1 MRRLH
6 RFLAVV
12 CLIVASGLL
21 PFSAMAGPGRDTLEL
36 AQNVGAIEEI
46 IVEGTQRIEPDTVK
60 SYLLIQEGDSF
71 DPARIDRS
79 LKSLFA
85 TGLFA
90 DVTLRR
96 KGGALVVNVVENP
109 VINRIAFEGNNKI
122 DATDLEN
129 EVSLRPRVIYTR
141 TKVQNDVKRIL
152 SIYRRSGRFAATV
165 EPKVIQLPQ
174 NRVDLVFEINEGE
187 LTEIRSIRFVGNR
200 EFSDGRLRGVIQTR
214 ETIWWRFFSSDDK
227 YDPDRLTFDRELL
240 RRFYL
245 TDGFADFRVISAVA
259 ELTPDR
265 KDFFLTFTIDE
276 GARYRFGKVEVEVR
290 LRDLKVED
298 VADAV
303 EFEEDD
309 WYDIEMV
316 NKGINA
322 LTNRVGELGQ
332 AFVDVRP
339 RINRNRENQ
348 TIDIVFEVNEGPRVF
363 VERIEIAGNV
373 RTQDKVIRREFR
385 LVEGDAF
392 NMAKFRRSRQ
402 RIQNLGFFEAVNV
415 QRLPGSSP
423 DKSVIKVNVEEQST
437 GQLSFGAG
445 FSTTNGIL
453 GDIGITERNFLGKG
467 QEVALSLTIAALKSE
482 VDFSFTEPYFLGR
495 EIRTGFDLFRVS
507 QDLQDSS
514 SFDTDRTGFGLR
526 GGYSVT
532 ENLRQDW
539 RYVLRVAKISDVGS
553 DASQLIRNEIGTET
567 TSEVSHTITYDKR
580 DNFRLPTDGY
590 FIRFKNDL
598 AGLGGSIKHF
608 RNKLTAAKF
617 FPLADQWVLSLVG
630 NAGYIIGLGQDV
642 DLLERF
648 YVGGDN
654 LRGFAVRGIGP
665 RDSITEDSLGGEW
678 MYTGSL
684 QLSFPL
690 GLPEELGIG
699 GRAFTDIGSN
709 GKIEPTAS
717 FVQDESSLRVAIGT
731 GITWLSPFGPVGI
744 DAAIPVV
751 KEDFDLTENFR
762 INFGT
767 RF

>member
-6 RFLAVV
+6 RFIAVV
-12 CLIVASGLL
+12 CLTVAFGLL
-21 PFSAMAGPGRDTLEL
+21 PLSAMAGPGRDSLEL
-36 AQNVGAIEEI
+36 AQNVGAIQEI
-46 IVEGTQRIEPDTVK
+46 IVEGTQRIEPETVK

-96 KGGALVVNVVENP
+96 QGDALVVNVVENP
-109 VINRIAFEGNNKI
+109 VINRIAFEGNVKL
-122 DATDLEN
+122 DTSELET

-174 NRVDLVFEINEGE
+174 NRVDLVFEINEGD

-200 EFSDGRLRGVIQTR
+200 EFSDGRLRGVIQTK

-259 ELTPDR
+259 ELTPNR
-265 KDFFLTFTIDE
+265 KDFFITFTIDE
-276 GARYRFGKVEVEVR
+276 GARYRFGIVEIDNR
-290 LRDLKVED
+290 LRDLKVDDIAE
-298 VADAV
+298 AV
-303 EFEEDD
+303 EFEEGD

-322 LTNRVGELGQ
+322 LTNRVGELGI

-339 RINRNRENQ
+339 RINRDREKQ

-363 VERIEIAGNV
+363 VERIEIVGNV
-373 RTQDKVIRREFR
+373 RTKDKVIRREFR

-392 NMAKFRRSRQ
+392 NSAKLRRSRQ
-402 RIQNLGFFEAVNV
+402 RIQNLGFFESVSV
-415 QRLPGSSP
+415 ERLPGSSP
-423 DKSVIKVNVEEQST
+423 DKSVVKVNVEEQST

-445 FSTTNGIL
+445 FSSTNGIL
-453 GDIGITERNFLGKG
+453 GDIGITEKNFLGKG
-467 QEVALSLTIAALKSE
+467 QEVSLNLTIAALKSE
-482 VDFSFTEPYFLGR
+482 IDFSFTEPYFLGR
-495 EIRTGFDLFRVS
+495 EIRAGFDLFRVS
-507 QDLQDSS
+507 QDLQESS
-514 SFDTDRTGFGLR
+514 SFDTDRTGLGLR
-526 GGYSVT
+526 GGYLIT

-539 RYVLRVAKISDVGS
+539 RYGLRISKISDVAS
-553 DASQLIRNEIGTET
+553 NASQLIRDEIGTDT
-567 TSEVSHTITYDKR
+567 TSEITHALSYDRR
-580 DNFRLPTDGY
+580 DNPLLPTKGY
-590 FIRFKNDL
+590 YLRFKNDL
-598 AGLGGSIKHF
+598 AGLGGSVKHF
-608 RNKLTAAKF
+608 RNQLTAVKY
-617 FPLADQWVLSLVG
+617 FPIADQWVLSLAG
-630 NAGYIIGLGQDV
+630 RAGYIVGLGEDV
-642 DLLERF
+642 KLLERF
-648 YVGGDN
+648 YVGGDS
-654 LRGFAVRGIGP
+654 LRGFASRGIGP
-665 RDSITEDSLGGEW
+665 RDSTTQASLGGEW

-684 QLSFPL
+684 QITFPL

-699 GRAFTDIGSN
+699 ARAFTDIGSN
-709 GKIEPTAS
+709 GQIKPTAS
-717 FVQDESSLRVAIGT
+717 FVRDESSLRVAVGT
-731 GITWLSPFGPVGI
+731 GITWQSPFGPVGI
-744 DAAIPVV
+744 DTAIPIL
-751 KEDFDLTENFR
+751 KEDFDITESFR
-762 INFGT
+762 INFGS